1 MKRRIIV
8 ALVLTMISSFSF
20 SNNAKADTGTWAL
33 VENSVIYAVHACFAD
48 VCGPSGSFT
57 TNRSTMAEISRNAG
71 CPTVCSYVEVTSS
84 WQPTSGGCL
93 DMSRFNGGRNNCAA
107 VVSTPSPSS
116 SPTSPS
122 SGASDTSTTSTPI
135 PTPTPTTTPTP
146 TPTPSAWTPPAD
158 SSRAIFD
165 DDTYSRICLSQS
177 WSECAQWTIYDS
189 SGSEKNRV
197 VGPFPVEKV
206 KQICGSGGCGG
217 GAAAIYVLTGR
228 YYPTPTP
235 TPSPTPTQSQTQTS
249 IPTPTTS
256 QSSSNSKQPCSGG
269 SGRTVG
275 LPQCLMPENLPGTTW
290 NEVSNSTGLV
300 INGAVCSASVCG
312 INGEWRNMKNA
323 NGKST
328 PNGYPENST
337 YIQSPTNGASWGK
350 YYTNGVYE
358 TSNGDVYQ
366 PGSLTPETRQS
377 VNPSNQVKNETA
389 SVVVTSDSRTVST
402 VTPNIS
408 ETRTTGV
415 INPSNSSSALP
426 VTNQLIPTVIAPT
439 IKGSGTQ
446 FGGYA
451 VIHPDGHVCGVTV
464 SNGAFVFNSSG
475 TMPIEYMG
483 CPIGS
488 ALVFQTKPSP
498 SGNVAGWHG
507 TNILYSDGIFY
518 ITSNG
523 KVSTTIKDGIATD
536 SDGRVWDTGSG
547 ATITP
552 AKVEIRPVSNETN
565 TVIVSTNSNQ
575 VETVTTTS
583 TVTTEKTTLISSE
596 ETTTTTNS
604 SNGLS
609 ASSLKIESGDSP
621 NTKEVTGTSSD
632 IKQVVKVITVASQE
646 VKAITSLVNS
656 LDTLKQ
662 PSSKS
667 TAVLLPKSTRVEES
681 AVSQTPQVC
690 TVVGMTVKSLQKG
703 TCVIVYSVSDSAGN
717 VYNTTKTLEFKK

>member
-1 MKRRIIV
+1 MGAPNTAV
-8 ALVLTMISSFSF
+8 FLYL
-20 SNNAKADTGTWAL
+20 
-33 VENSVIYAVHACFAD
+33 IYNDNV
-48 VCGPSGSFT
+48 
-57 TNRSTMAEISRNAG
+57 
-71 CPTVCSYVEVTSS
+71 
-84 WQPTSGGCL
+84 
-93 DMSRFNGGRNNCAA
+93 
-107 VVSTPSPSS
+107 
-116 SPTSPS
+116 
-122 SGASDTSTTSTPI
+122 
-135 PTPTPTTTPTP
+135 PTPTPTA
-146 TPTPSAWTPPAD
+146 SSWTPPAD
-158 SSRAIFD
+158 SSRAIID

-177 WSECAQWTIYDS
+177 WTECAQWTIYDS
-189 SGSEKNRV
+189 LGNEKNRV
-197 VGPFPVEKV
+197 VGPYPVEKV

-217 GAAAIYVLTGR
+217 GATAIYVLTGR

-235 TPSPTPTQSQTQTS
+235 SSTQTSTPTQSQ
-249 IPTPTTS
+249 
-256 QSSSNSKQPCSGG
+256 SSSNNKQPCSGG

-275 LPQCLMPENLPGTTW
+275 LPQCLMPENLPGSTW
-290 NEVSNSTGLV
+290 NEVSNATGLV
-300 INGAVCSASVCG
+300 INGAVCSATVCG

-358 TSNGDVYQ
+358 TSNGDIYQ
-366 PGSLTPETRQS
+366 PGSLIPETRKTI
-377 VNPSNQVKNETA
+377 NLPSQTKNET
-389 SVVVTSDSRTVST
+389 ST
-402 VTPNIS
+402 VVSSTDSKTVTTITPNIS

-415 INPSNSSSALP
+415 SNQSSSSSTSPAA
-426 VTNQLIPTVIAPT
+426 NQLIPSVIAPT
-439 IKGSGTQ
+439 ISGSGTQ

-464 SNGAFVFNSSG
+464 SNGAFVFNSTG

-488 ALVFQTKPSP
+488 PLVFQTKPSP
-498 SGNVAGWHG
+498 TGNVAGWHG
-507 TNILYSDGIFY
+507 ANILYNNGTFY

-547 ATITP
+547 ETITP
-552 AKVEIRPVSNETN
+552 ARVENRPIANETS
-565 TVIVSTNSNQ
+565 TVVGSTNSNQ
-575 VETVTTTS
+575 FETVTTTS
-583 TVTTEKTTLISSE
+583 TNSIEKATPTTSKETANSNSLIGSSA
-596 ETTTTTNS
+596 T
-604 SNGLS
+604 
-609 ASSLKIESGDSP
+609 SLKIESGDSP

-632 IKQVVKVITVASQE
+632 IKQVVKIITVASQE

-662 PSSKS
+662 PSLKS
-667 TAVLLPKSTRVEES
+667 TSVLLPKSIRVEES

-690 TVVGMTVKSLQKG
+690 TVVGMTVKSIQKG
-703 TCVIVYSVSDSAGN
+703 TCVIIYSVSDSIGN